1 MIWGALNSV
10 LLTVVVFA
18 GATFLVVWEVTR
30 PFLKKVIAIL
40 IGITATLTFKTILV
54 TVLGRVNYAAFY
66 RKRPWIGNV
75 SGVALECWHLGLTTG
90 YMLARTIKLI
100 VAALL
105 YVGRVDTP
113 FLGEGIGNIGPV
125 NLDAFP
131 TIYRKGLLSAEAH
144 RHPYI
149 ERLGYLYL
157 LKIKHGS
164 NFATTSGS
172 VWRLLFVFSLMP
184 WLRKYRIAN
193 DDDLPEGL
201 LLQKL
206 AIKSDTKYE
215 QIILQQQQEIRML
228 REENRELGEG
238 DDSKNNNKADEL
250 DDEGSQHSKNVA
262 VIIGEDDE

>member
-30 PFLKKVIAIL
+30 PFLVKIIAIV
-40 IGITATLTFKTILV
+40 IGIAATLTFKSILV

-184 WLRKYRIAN
+184 WLRKYRIT
-193 DDDLPEGL
+193 DDTDLPEGL
-201 LLQKL
+201 LLQAL
-206 AIKSDTKYE
+206 SINPETKYE
-215 QIILQQQQEIRML
+215 QIIMQLRQENRTLKEEIRVL
-228 REENRELGEG
+228 SEGADTKEKDEAEN
-238 DDSKNNNKADEL
+238 
-250 DDEGSQHSKNVA
+250 
-262 VIIGEDDE
+262 